1 MECLWRNWR
10 EAKIDEMLAGSL
22 MGIVARQGSNEL
34 PLVRPTPSRPVRSQ
48 KVFEGGNGP
57 RLQGLY
63 KPVMKKPRMDNVETI
78 NDKYAARKGFQTSED
93 LLDFRK
99 LKRTAEDMK

>member
-1 MECLWRNWR
+1 
-10 EAKIDEMLAGSL
+10 
-22 MGIVARQGSNEL
+22 
-34 PLVRPTPSRPVRSQ
+34 
-48 KVFEGGNGP
+48 
-57 RLQGLY
+57 LQGLY